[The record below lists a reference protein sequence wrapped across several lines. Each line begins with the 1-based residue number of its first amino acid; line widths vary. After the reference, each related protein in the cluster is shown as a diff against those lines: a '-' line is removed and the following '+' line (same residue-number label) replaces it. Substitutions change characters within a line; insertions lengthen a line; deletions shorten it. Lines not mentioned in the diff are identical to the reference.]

1 MVLHD
6 LRYAMG
12 ANAADYL
19 ASLPGL
25 TLVIEVKWARAA
37 RLGRLLHARRQVR
50 RCHDRFRWFGLG
62 WPVNSE
68 LTDPRAFSSAS
79 ASVTKDDVAQRRA
92 SPASRSSS
100 SEPRMYPAG
109 CLLRGDGAVDG
120 SPLRPAPGRVGDGHG
135 YPQE

>member
-92 SPASRSSS
+92 FARV
-100 SEPRMYPAG
+100 AIVQ
-109 CLLRGDGAVDG
+109 LGAEDV
-120 SPLRPAPGRVGDGHG
+120 PGRVFTAG
-135 YPQE
+135 

>member
-1 MVLHD
+1 
-6 LRYAMG
+6 MG

-100 SEPRMYPAG
+100 SEPRMYPARAFTAG
-109 CLLRGDGAVDG
+109 
-120 SPLRPAPGRVGDGHG
+120 
-135 YPQE
+135 